1 MGRQENESPHGEVT
15 TLLHAW
21 SRGDAAAID
30 KLAPIIYTELR
41 RLARHYMARERRDH
55 TLQPTAL
62 VHEAYMR
69 LADLQRLNWKSRVH
83 FYVVASQ
90 VMRRVLVDFAR
101 SRQRRKRGG
110 SHQRLSLEDCVELGQ
125 QHDAAL
131 IALDEALT
139 TLASFDSRKCQVVE
153 MKFFGGL
160 SAEEIAESLNVS
172 EDTILRDWKVAK
184 LWLLRELSARESL

>member
-1 MGRQENESPHGEVT
+1 MRQKENGIPEAEVT

-21 SRGDAAAID
+21 SRGDRAAFD
-30 KLAPIIYTELR
+30 RLAPIVYTELR
-41 RLARHYMARERRDH
+41 RLARRYMARERREH

-69 LADLQRLNWKSRVH
+69 LAGLQDLEWKNRVH
-83 FYVVASQ
+83 FYAISAQ

-101 SRQRRKRGG
+101 SRDRQKRGG
-110 SHQRLSLEDCVELGQ
+110 ICPRLSLEDCVELGQ

-131 IALDEALT
+131 IALDDALAA
-139 TLASFDSRKCQVVE
+139 LASVDARKCQVVE

-160 SAEEIAESLNVS
+160 SAEEIAELLQVS
-172 EDTILRDWKVAK
+172 EETVLRDWKLAK
-184 LWLLRELSARESL
+184 LWLLRELSAKEGL

>member
-1 MGRQENESPHGEVT
+1 MSRQESGSPRAEVT

-21 SRGDAAAID
+21 SRGDPAAFD

-41 RLARHYMARERRDH
+41 RLAGRYMARERRDH

-69 LADLQRLNWKSRVH
+69 LADLQHLHWKNRLH
-83 FYVVASQ
+83 FYAISAQ

-101 SRQRRKRGG
+101 SRERGKRGG
-110 SHQRLSLEDCVELGQ
+110 GDQRLSLEDCVELGE
-125 QHDAAL
+125 HYDAAL
-131 IALDEALT
+131 IALDDALS
-139 TLASFDSRKCQVVE
+139 TLASSDARKCQVVE

-160 SAEEIAESLNVS
+160 SADEIAESLHVS
-172 EDTILRDWKVAK
+172 AETVLRDWKLAK
-184 LWLLRELSARESL
+184 LWLLRELSAREAS